1 MHMSLSGL
9 KVEVQS
15 LSKRFDSGL
24 EPIKNINCVFEAGEF
39 ISLLGPSGCG
49 KSTLLKMIA
58 GLRKPSSGNI
68 IVGESSFKNQRISYV
83 FQEAQLL
90 PWRKVLGNVMLP
102 LEILGQS
109 PVEAEF
115 NARKALERVGLID
128 FESYYPAELSG
139 GMKMRV
145 SLARALVTEPQ
156 LLLLDE
162 PFAALDEVTRFR
174 LDEDLRNLWSEAKM
188 TVLFVTHSISEAAF
202 LSDRIILLSKK
213 ISGIQSVVTNPLPL
227 ARSFSTRSD
236 TRFTDLVR
244 QLFES
249 FQELEA

>member
-1 MHMSLSGL
+1 MSSHGL
-9 KVEVQS
+9 KVEIQA

-24 EPIKNINCVFEAGEF
+24 EPLKNIHCVFEPGEF

-58 GLRKPSSGNI
+58 GLREPTQGKVEVGN
-68 IVGESSFKNQRISYV
+68 SPTQSKKISYV

-90 PWRKVLGNVMLP
+90 PWRKVLGNVTLP
-102 LEILGQS
+102 LELLGAS

-115 NARKALERVGLID
+115 SARKALERVGLID
-128 FESYYPAELSG
+128 FESYYPAALSG

-145 SLARALVTEPQ
+145 SLARALVTEPE

-174 LDEDLRNLWSEAKM
+174 LDEELRGLWNHSKM

-202 LSDRIILLSKK
+202 LSDRIVLLSKK
-213 ISGIQSVVTNPLPL
+213 LSGIHSIVSNPLPES
-227 ARSFSTRSD
+227 RSFSSRTD
-236 TRFTDLVR
+236 PRFTSLVSE
-244 QLFES
+244 LFEK
-249 FQELEA
+249 FQELES